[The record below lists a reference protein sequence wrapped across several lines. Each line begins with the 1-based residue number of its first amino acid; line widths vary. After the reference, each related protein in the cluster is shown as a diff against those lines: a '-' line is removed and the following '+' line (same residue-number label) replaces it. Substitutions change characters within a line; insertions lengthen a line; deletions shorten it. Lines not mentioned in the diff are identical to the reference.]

1 MKEQGVVLIVEDS
14 DTCAATLEIA
24 VLAVPGIAVARA
36 SSAAEALRMLENGP
50 VRAMITDLQMPRMD
64 GFELL
69 QKIRSDPRHEGLPV
83 VVVSGDPDPR
93 NPDRANRLGASAYFT
108 KPFSPAQ
115 VRHKLEELL
124 NGPAP

>member
-1 MKEQGVVLIVEDS
+1 MNEQGVVLIVEDS

-36 SSAAEALRMLENGP
+36 SSAVEALRMLENGAP

-124 NGPAP
+124 AKDI

>member
-1 MKEQGVVLIVEDS
+1 MNERGVVLIVEDS
-14 DTCAATLEIA
+14 DTCATTLEIA
-24 VLAVPGIAVARA
+24 VLAVPGLVVARA
-36 SSAAEALRMLENGP
+36 SSAVEALRMLENGEP

-69 QKIRSDPRHEGLPV
+69 AKIRSDPRHEALPV

-124 NGPAP
+124 AKDI